1 MACASFRRFF
11 LLGPLTQRRGRAV
24 LISRHNRNHHGRL
37 PPNFGVS
44 SILRLSKRKV
54 PNSQPPGSLSFILR
68 SQCNFILITSIS
80 ISRFMNTRRQLRQRS
95 DSDLRGIHLWLVLW
109 KAARALEAHARE
121 NVRML
126 GMCASDFGVLEVL
139 LTSGSITTAVDRL
152 ERRGW
157 VKRRNDAN
165 DRRARVVYLTDSGR
179 RLIRKAFADHEQ
191 AMEQTVSAL
200 ALGERRVL
208 VNLLRKL
215 GRSAEGLLE
224 KRRREAV
231 KGGHWQQKI

>member
-1 MACASFRRFF
+1 
-11 LLGPLTQRRGRAV
+11 
-24 LISRHNRNHHGRL
+24 
-37 PPNFGVS
+37 
-44 SILRLSKRKV
+44 
-54 PNSQPPGSLSFILR
+54 
-68 SQCNFILITSIS
+68 
-80 ISRFMNTRRQLRQRS
+80 
-95 DSDLRGIHLWLVLW
+95 
-109 KAARALEAHARE
+109 
-121 NVRML
+121 ML
-126 GMCASDFGVLEVL
+126 GMCASDFGVLEALLHKGPLPVSALGAKVL

-224 KRRREAV
+224 KRRRGAV
-231 KGGHWQQKI
+231 KSGHWQQKI

>member
-1 MACASFRRFF
+1 
-11 LLGPLTQRRGRAV
+11 
-24 LISRHNRNHHGRL
+24 
-37 PPNFGVS
+37 
-44 SILRLSKRKV
+44 
-54 PNSQPPGSLSFILR
+54 
-68 SQCNFILITSIS
+68 
-80 ISRFMNTRRQLRQRS
+80 MNTRRQLQRRS
-95 DSDLRGIHLWLVLW
+95 DSDLRGVYLWLVLW
-109 KAARALEAHARE
+109 KAARALEAHARG
-121 NVRML
+121 NVKTL
-126 GMCASDFGVLEVL
+126 GMCASDFGVLEALLHKGPLPVSALGAKVL

-165 DRRARVVYLTDSGR
+165 DRRARMVYLTDSGR

-224 KRRREAV
+224 KRRRGAV

>member
-1 MACASFRRFF
+1 
-11 LLGPLTQRRGRAV
+11 
-24 LISRHNRNHHGRL
+24 
-37 PPNFGVS
+37 
-44 SILRLSKRKV
+44 
-54 PNSQPPGSLSFILR
+54 
-68 SQCNFILITSIS
+68 
-80 ISRFMNTRRQLRQRS
+80 
-95 DSDLRGIHLWLVLW
+95 
-109 KAARALEAHARE
+109 
-121 NVRML
+121 
-126 GMCASDFGVLEVL
+126 MCASDFGVLEALLHKGPLPVSALGAKVL

-215 GRSAEGLLE
+215 GRSAEGLME
-224 KRRREAV
+224 KRRRGAV